1 MTRSF
6 LLPASCWRRG
16 ADGGQRKMTPRT
28 TVAITRRP
36 LSFDAARRAVAR
48 PDCGGICV
56 FAGTVRNL
64 NEGRRVSKIRY
75 SAFEG
80 MALRQFK
87 AIAADARKKFGLRAV
102 YIAHR
107 VGLLKVGEASVL
119 CAEASGCRHL
129 IERVKKM
136 APIWKEEFHGRGK
149 SWVNRT

>member
-1 MTRSF
+1 VDKV
-6 LLPASCWRRG
+6 L
-16 ADGGQRKMTPRT
+16 
-28 TVAITRRP
+28 ITRRP
-36 LSFDAARRAVAR
+36 LSFDAARRAVMR

-75 SAFEG
+75 SAFEA

-107 VGLLKVGEASVL
+107 VGLLTLGEASVI
-119 CAEASGCRHL
+119 CAAASPHRAEAFAGCRHL

-149 SWVNRT
+149 TWVNRA